1 LCERTGTRIDNNG
14 EGRAGYIKVG
24 FMNRFKEERGK
35 EGRERK
41 QSGIWRVQTPREKDP
56 ERERQKSRTTYPIA
70 ELSFLATF
78 LLTLCAPNR
87 ISNLKP
93 SQLLV
98 NPCMPA
104 SSAVPSILGGRV
116 EETACPAL
124 TALL

>member
-1 LCERTGTRIDNNG
+1 MREACRR
-14 EGRAGYIKVG
+14 GR
-24 FMNRFKEERGK
+24 RRRSEH
-35 EGRERK
+35 
-41 QSGIWRVQTPREKDP
+41 
-56 ERERQKSRTTYPIA
+56 RQPYPIA

-87 ISNLKP
+87 MSNLKP

-98 NPCMPA
+98 SPCMPA

-116 EETACPAL
+116 EETTCPAL